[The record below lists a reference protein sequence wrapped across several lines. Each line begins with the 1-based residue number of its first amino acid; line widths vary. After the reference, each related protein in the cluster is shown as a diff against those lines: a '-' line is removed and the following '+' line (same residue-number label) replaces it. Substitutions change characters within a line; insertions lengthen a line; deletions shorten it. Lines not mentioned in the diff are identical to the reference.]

1 MKGRVARPE
10 RGFRLLQKKDVVTV
24 TTPHDQSPDG
34 RQKATEEDR
43 NFLWLGWHYARV
55 IESF

>member
-1 MKGRVARPE
+1 VARPE